1 MSLSVGLR
9 HRSLG
14 KLWGDARYHS
24 KTALLNQTRS
34 NSKTS
39 PSFGLCPPSLSL
51 WLVTAWGSAG
61 VSQRSR
67 RVAVS
72 SAACGVAMLSDIDL
86 EHGDDRSKDTGN
98 TGGESHAGPP
108 NALNGNGPDEFGTK
122 DTVSNKLKPKTT
134 KNKAKNRAK
143 DRTKAA
149 SFPSRQTSQQIRP
162 LNFSKRPRRN
172 VVKRSIEDFLGG
184 VEEAETREKQTL
196 LGRLDVAK
204 FGGRRRF
211 RTART
216 LPRFALGLFLLA
228 VLAGVKEIISD
239 VRKSAVDGSEI
250 KVLQYDGV
258 DLSRQ
263 SSSNETDLVEEHDEP
278 ASAAVSSVADTP
290 VLLFGNHVSV
300 PKELSNFVTIK
311 SEGYNPLRH
320 KVFLWS
326 IPRTGST
333 TIKEIASQCLG
344 LTLASEARKGNNGG
358 GNDDNNGLRIIEG
371 LDGSMFANVDL
382 THPRGIAMAKSKH
395 IARDERIDLISS
407 AYLFDSADLF
417 TPENRGYMIAIFRHP
432 VQRAVS
438 LYHSLRRNPLFATQM
453 APLQTIE
460 QYARSNMAE
469 NVSLFDFACL
479 SCKLL

>member
-1 MSLSVGLR
+1 
-9 HRSLG
+9 
-14 KLWGDARYHS
+14 
-24 KTALLNQTRS
+24 
-34 NSKTS
+34 
-39 PSFGLCPPSLSL
+39 
-51 WLVTAWGSAG
+51 
-61 VSQRSR
+61 
-67 RVAVS
+67 
-72 SAACGVAMLSDIDL
+72 
-86 EHGDDRSKDTGN
+86 
-98 TGGESHAGPP
+98 
-108 NALNGNGPDEFGTK
+108 
-122 DTVSNKLKPKTT
+122 
-134 KNKAKNRAK
+134 
-143 DRTKAA
+143 
-149 SFPSRQTSQQIRP
+149 
-162 LNFSKRPRRN
+162 
-172 VVKRSIEDFLGG
+172 
-184 VEEAETREKQTL
+184 
-196 LGRLDVAK
+196 
-204 FGGRRRF
+204 
-211 RTART
+211 
-216 LPRFALGLFLLA
+216 
-228 VLAGVKEIISD
+228 VKEIISD

-250 KVLQYDGV
+250 KVPQDDEV

-320 KVFLWS
+320 KLFLWS

-358 GNDDNNGLRIIEG
+358 GDDDNNGLRIIEG

-469 NVSLFDFACL
+469 NNWLTRFLTGTYSGKLGPEHEAVAKEVLRTKCLVGLLKEKTETMRRFSYLFDNLVIERSQRSADCHE
-479 SCKLL
+479 KLLYWDWPGKNRHDLVLEGDPAYERLYEQNTFDIRLYEYAETLFAAQSSIFIGLE